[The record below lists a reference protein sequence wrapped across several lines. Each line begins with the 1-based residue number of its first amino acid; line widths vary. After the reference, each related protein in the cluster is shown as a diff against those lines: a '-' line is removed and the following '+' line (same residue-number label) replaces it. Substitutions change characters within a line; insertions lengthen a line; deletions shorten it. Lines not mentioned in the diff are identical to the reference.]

1 MLVKELLLAEPV
13 VCSID
18 DYLVE
23 TAKLIAD
30 NNLICLPVV
39 ESPAHKNLIGVVTD
53 KEICRKAIAAGLN
66 PSKTTVGRVMNCS
79 FLTVDSETEVEACYR
94 KMKDNEADFI
104 FVTDE
109 NNSCLGVITEEDL
122 SQTNVQF
129 FDRQYNL
136 HHIRHDRIF

>member
-1 MLVKELLLAEPV
+1 MLVKELLLAEPF

-23 TAKLIAD
+23 SARLIAE
-30 NNLICLPVV
+30 NNLVCLPVV
-39 ESPAHKNLIGVVTD
+39 ESAAHKNLIGVVTD

-79 FLTVDSETEVEACYR
+79 FLTIDSETQVEECYR
-94 KMKDNEADFI
+94 KMKDNAADFI

-109 NNSCLGVITEEDL
+109 NNSCLGVITKEDL
-122 SQTNVQF
+122 PHKDVQY
-129 FDRQYNL
+129 FDRQHNL
-136 HHIRHDRIF
+136 QHIRNDRIF

>member
-18 DYLVE
+18 DYLVKSAE
-23 TAKLIAD
+23 LIAE
-30 NNLICLPVV
+30 NNLVCLPVV

-66 PSKTTVGRVMNCS
+66 PSKTTVGRVMNSS
-79 FLTVDSETEVEACYR
+79 FLTIDPETELEECYR
-94 KMKDNEADFI
+94 KMKDNQADFI

-109 NNSCLGVITEEDL
+109 NNSYLGVITEEDL
-122 SQTNVQF
+122 SQRKVRF

-136 HHIRHDRIF
+136 QYIRNDRIF